1 MHRPVSNSE
10 WVINSMAE
18 DRNVVIV
25 TGIPGVGKTTVI
37 DTAVEKVKQ
46 EYNEDVLILNIGTE
60 MFEIAAQK
68 GLIKNRDELRKMP
81 TAKQREVQKMAGEA
95 IAEKAKKARVIVDT
109 HTLIQTN
116 NGFLIG
122 LPEWVSR
129 AIQPK
134 TVVLV
139 EAEPEKIAGR
149 RSSDETRTR
158 DAQLVEEINTHQ
170 RMCQAAAI
178 AVGTITG
185 ATVRIIKNREGKVEE
200 AAAELAATLME

>member
-1 MHRPVSNSE
+1 
-10 WVINSMAE
+10 MAE
-18 DRNVVIV
+18 ERNVVIV

-37 DTAVEKVKQ
+37 NTAVEKVKQ
-46 EYNEDVLILNIGTE
+46 DHDEDVLILNIGTE
-60 MFEIAAQK
+60 MFEIATKK
-68 GLIKNRDELRKMP
+68 GLIENRDQLRKMP
-81 TAKQREVQKMAGEA
+81 TAKQREVQKLAGEA
-95 IAEKAKKARVIVDT
+95 IAEKARKARVIVDT

-139 EAEPEKIAGR
+139 EADPEKIAGR
-149 RSSDETRTR
+149 RSSDETRIR
-158 DAQLVEEINTHQ
+158 DAQLTEEIDTHQ
-170 RMCQAAAI
+170 RMCQAAAV

>member
-1 MHRPVSNSE
+1 
-10 WVINSMAE
+10 MAD
-18 DRNVVIV
+18 DRNIVIV

-37 DTAVEKVKQ
+37 NTAVEDVKQ
-46 EYNEDVLILNIGTE
+46 NHDEVVLVLNIGTE
-60 MFEIAAQK
+60 MFEVASNK
-68 GLIKNRDELRKMP
+68 GLVKDRDELRKMP
-81 TAKQREVQKMAGEA
+81 TAKQREVQRLAGEA
-95 IAEKAKKARVIVDT
+95 IAKKAKKAKVIVDT

-122 LPEWVSR
+122 LPEWVAR

-139 EAEPEKIAGR
+139 EADPEKIAGR

-158 DAQLVEEINTHQ
+158 DAQLVEDIDTHQ
-170 RMCQAAAI
+170 RMCRAAAV
-178 AVGTITG
+178 AVGTLTG

-200 AAAELAATLME
+200 AAKELAATIME

>member
-1 MHRPVSNSE
+1 
-10 WVINSMAE
+10 MAE
-18 DRNVVIV
+18 DRKIVIV

-37 DTAVEKVKQ
+37 NTAIEKVKQ
-46 EYNEDVLILNIGTE
+46 NHNEDVLILNIGTE
-60 MFEIAAQK
+60 MFEIAVKK
-68 GLIKNRDELRKMP
+68 GFIEDRDQLRKMS
-81 TAKQREVQKMAGEA
+81 TAKQREVQRLAGEA
-95 IAEKAKKARVIVDT
+95 IAKKAKKARVIVDT

-122 LPEWVSR
+122 LPEWVAR

-139 EAEPEKIAGR
+139 EADPEKIAGR

-158 DAQLVEEINTHQ
+158 DAQLVEEIGTHQ

-178 AVGTITG
+178 AVGTFTG